1 MACSYS
7 NTHIYI
13 LIKEYSITINPKKLL
28 RMESE
33 KEGPIRFRYNE
44 LNTPKFKNILE
55 QILLNNPIVLE
66 TNPSEGRHYLHGVV
80 NSKGEVHSSDKDV
93 HFQVEARQACA
104 PLQYTPLDCWL
115 AYNVMGQR
123 KQIIVPIA
131 PLDTDKILE
140 LLVAP
145 LVPSKPNEL
154 SYDPVRSLAAGIAD
168 EIRRVCSWQTPDQR
182 AFLFGESD
190 DDDSSS
196 NDTAPLEEH
205 KVPNL
210 RW

>member
-1 MACSYS
+1 MESE
-7 NTHIYI
+7 
-13 LIKEYSITINPKKLL
+13 KEGGGKK
-28 RMESE
+28 ESE
-33 KEGPIRFRYNE
+33 KEGPIRFKYNE
-44 LNTPKFKNILE
+44 LVSPKFKNILE
-55 QILLNNPIVLE
+55 EILLNNPIVLE
-66 TNPSEGRHYLHGVV
+66 TKPIEGKYILRGVV

-93 HFQVEARQACA
+93 HFQVEARHA

-115 AYNVMGQR
+115 ACNVTEER

-131 PLDTDKILE
+131 PLGADKILE
-140 LLVAP
+140 LLGP
-145 LVPSKPNEL
+145 LMPSKPNEL
-154 SYDPVRSLAAGIAD
+154 PYDPVRSLAAGIAD
-168 EIRRVCSWQTPDQR
+168 EIMRVCSWQTPEQR
-182 AFLFGESD
+182 AFLFGESDD